1 MKLLLKGLVVCAA
14 GLPLAYAQNY
24 VFTPIQG
31 PFQSLISN
39 EAVWADINND
49 GRPDLLTSGNSRLRG
64 RRETHVYLNRGADRF
79 EEIDSGL
86 PTGGPLN
93 IAVADVNGDGKMDVA
108 MSGLGGGNPNNIYF
122 GNGSG
127 AFVTGP
133 PLTSGG
139 GFQSLHFGD
148 YDNDGDPDLIT
159 GASAQILRND
169 GAGLFNLIDQLFLPL
184 ETGSSNFYDANFDGR
199 LDVVQT
205 GFFGPGTFE
214 GGRVWLQES
223 PTSFI
228 MKDDELA
235 TMRESSEIQIRDANC
250 DNKADLFFNTI
261 TYRLTNEAIGYVYT
275 NKSPNSFLRNRLIA
289 IGTSFNSGLI
299 DIEGDGIPEIIV
311 VGRPF
316 ASLVPLP
323 IATEILKREANG
335 DYQIIPSLNLP
346 RFRTASIATIDYDGD
361 RDEDLFIIGD
371 LSPSGGGDDYSE
383 AAFLFRNDTAQS
395 TQRCRPQVAN
405 TQMVPGLGLFGMV
418 FLSLGFAL
426 LGMRFSA
433 YRP

>member
-1 MKLLLKGLVVCAA
+1 MKLLFKGLVVCAA
-14 GLPLAYAQNY
+14 GLPLAQAQNY

-31 PFQSLISN
+31 PFQSLILN
-39 EAVWADINND
+39 EAIWADINND
-49 GRPDLLTSGNSRLRG
+49 GRPDLLTAGISRIRN

-79 EEIDSGL
+79 DEIDSGL
-86 PTGGPLN
+86 PTGGGEIN
-93 IAVADVNGDGKMDVA
+93 IAAADVNGDGKIDVA
-108 MSGLGGGNPNNIYF
+108 MSGLGGGNPNNIYI

-148 YDNDGDPDLIT
+148 YDSDGDPDLIT
-159 GASAQILRND
+159 GASAQILLND
-169 GAGLFNLIDQLFLPL
+169 GAGLFNLIDQAFLPL
-184 ETGSSNFYDANFDGR
+184 ETGSSNFYDANFDGK

-223 PTSFI
+223 QSNFI
-228 MKDDELA
+228 MTKDQLA
-235 TMRESSEIQIRDANC
+235 PMRERSEIQIRDANC
-250 DNKADLFFNTI
+250 DTKADLFFSTI

-275 NKSPNSFLRNRLIA
+275 NKSPSSFVRNRLPG
-289 IGTSFNSGLI
+289 IGISSNSGLI
-299 DIEGDGIPEIIV
+299 DVEGDGIPEVVV
-311 VGRPF
+311 VGNLF
-316 ASLVPLP
+316 LP
-323 IATEILKREANG
+323 PQGIATEILKRQPNG
-335 DYQIIPSLNLP
+335 DYQMIPSLNLP

-371 LSPSGGGDDYSE
+371 LSPSGGFDDYSE
-383 AAFLFRNDTAQS
+383 AAYLFRNDTVQS
-395 TQRCRPQVAN
+395 TQRCRPQVAI
-405 TQMVPGLGLFGMV
+405 TQVVPGLGLFGMV
-418 FLSLGFAL
+418 FLSLGLAL

-433 YRP
+433 NRP